1 MANLPATTDAPI
13 ETMVP
18 ATSNERSAPAG
29 GGDYLSGFG
38 QLDLFRQLGLMVG
51 LMASVAIGFA
61 VVLWSQGDRFQPV
74 FGNMQG
80 YDPNAIM
87 EALDTDGVDYRI
99 DPSSGVILVPADDI
113 ASIRLRLAAAGVTRF
128 DGTGYELLDQD
139 QALGTSQF
147 MEANR
152 IKRSQEGEL
161 QRTIASFRNVQAARV
176 HIAIPE
182 RSVFVRNTQRPTASV
197 FVTLNSGGSL
207 SETQIDAIA
216 NLVASSVPELSPD
229 DVTIVDQRGN
239 LLSHQENNPGLEMA
253 DQQFQYTRKFEASLN
268 DRVATILR
276 PIVGFDGF
284 QAQVTADID
293 FTHVEQAAESF
304 DPESRVLVSEQT
316 VSESSPTSDEVGG
329 APGALTNQPP
339 ENGVTAPPVGADEL
353 GSGLMG
359 NSRQQATRNY
369 ELGRQISYTNH
380 DPVAINRIS
389 VAVVLDNKTSFDPE
403 VEAQPW
409 TAEELAQLTTLV
421 QDAVGFNE
429 ARGDSVTVINN
440 SFARPEPMAVEEVPL
455 LQQAWLHSLIKQGLA
470 GIFVLLVVFGVL
482 RPVLQNLAKTGTES
496 RQLAVAA
503 THGDFAD
510 LELAE
515 QAMIDDDMKL
525 TPAAEA
531 ALAAP
536 SSGYD
541 RQLNT
546 VRGMVAQDPSRVAQV
561 VKQWVAIDG
570 E

>member
-18 ATSNERSAPAG
+18 ATSNAPTSSG

-161 QRTIASFRNVQAARV
+161 QRTITNFRNVQAARV

-182 RSVFVRNTQRPTASV
+182 RSVFVRSSQRPTASV
-197 FVTLNSGGSL
+197 FVTLNSGGGL
-207 SETQIDAIA
+207 NETQIDAIA
-216 NLVASSVPELSPD
+216 NLVASSVPELAPE

-339 ENGVTAPPVGADEL
+339 ENGVTAPPVGADQL
-353 GSGLMG
+353 NGGLIG

-389 VAVVLDNKTSFDPE
+389 VAVVLDNKMSPDPE
-403 VEAQPW
+403 VEAQAW
-409 TAEELAQLTTLV
+409 TADELAQLTTLV

-429 ARGDSVTVINN
+429 ARGDRVTVINN
-440 SFARPEPMAVEEVPL
+440 SFARPEPMAVEEISL
-455 LQQAWLHSLIKQGLA
+455 LQQPWLHSLIKQGLA
-470 GIFVLLVVFGVL
+470 GLFILLVVFGVL

-536 SSGYD
+536 TSGYD
-541 RQLNT
+541 RQLNS

-561 VKQWVAIDG
+561 VKQWVAVDG